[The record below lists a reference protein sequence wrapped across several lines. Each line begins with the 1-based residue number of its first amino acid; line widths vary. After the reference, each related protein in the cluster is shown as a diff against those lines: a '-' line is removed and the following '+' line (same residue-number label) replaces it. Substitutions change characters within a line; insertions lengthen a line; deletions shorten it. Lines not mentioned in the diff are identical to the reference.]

1 MGFKNYPV
9 PNFEDL
15 DLRDQSIYGRIYSR
29 LIELGV
35 LTPEEGI
42 NAINSGRLPT
52 PEESELSQTKYK
64 DLKEKGFYEP
74 VSGNSAIQNQS
85 EKPKVSK
92 QAGRPEGTGAP
103 KSTDT
108 KNPIGDK
115 ASVRFSLSKIQE
127 NLNLAE
133 KLNLEVEGALRH
145 LHNRK
150 RLNKNQKEIAQQI
163 SNIVIQNEDPENW
176 LAKAGRY
183 AAEPVDRNEKRV
195 KSIQEIA
202 YEHQVD
208 DFLAGILYCSK
219 YEG

>member
-1 MGFKNYPV
+1 M
-9 PNFEDL
+9 
-15 DLRDQSIYGRIYSR
+15 
-29 LIELGV
+29 
-35 LTPEEGI
+35 
-42 NAINSGRLPT
+42 
-52 PEESELSQTKYK
+52 
-64 DLKEKGFYEP
+64 
-74 VSGNSAIQNQS
+74 
-85 EKPKVSK
+85 
-92 QAGRPEGTGAP
+92 
-103 KSTDT
+103 
-108 KNPIGDK
+108 
-115 ASVRFSLSKIQE
+115 
-127 NLNLAE
+127 
-133 KLNLEVEGALRH
+133 EGALRH

-195 KSIQEIA
+195 KNIQEIA